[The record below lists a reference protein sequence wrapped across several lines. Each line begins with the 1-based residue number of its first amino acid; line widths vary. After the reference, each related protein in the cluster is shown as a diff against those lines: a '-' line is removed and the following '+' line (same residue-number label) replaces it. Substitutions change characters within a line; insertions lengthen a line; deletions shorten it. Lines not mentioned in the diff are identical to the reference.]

1 MLVFRILIRSGEL
14 ITGEVSHLI
23 SVKVHENPGNIP
35 EKIKSFIKEPIIW
48 AQIKALEYIAEFSE
62 TDKALV

>member
-35 EKIKSFIKEPIIW
+35 EKNKIIYKRTNHMG
-48 AQIKALEYIAEFSE
+48 I
-62 TDKALV
+62 D